1 MKGPATIYEPITAT
15 LHPNPLVN
23 ITAPANVEAVVT
35 DDPATRT
42 LRVHLLGYNSPPQTT
57 PATGRPFVLPRPI
70 EDAPLYRV
78 TLESRRPLKRAE
90 AWGKSTEL
98 KRRGSRVEALVG
110 DVHEVLW
117 LRY

>member
-1 MKGPATIYEPITAT
+1 MK
-15 LHPNPLVN
+15 
-23 ITAPANVEAVVT
+23 APAILFIAFVALT
-35 DDPATRT
+35 SAPA
-42 LRVHLLGYNSPPQTT
+42 
-57 PATGRPFVLPRPI
+57 PAA
-70 EDAPLYRV
+70 DAPLYRV